1 MRGFDPE
8 LARAH
13 KQKLAGSGDPSS
25 YNGQRGLFPGGIVR
39 GPGDGTSD
47 QVPDHVPSG
56 TYVMPADSTA
66 KVGEAQL
73 AAMGG
78 GPRGLFPKSGG
89 VPVQLSNGEYKL
101 PPEQVHAIGVQA
113 LDSIKEATHT
123 PVARGLTP
131 DGAAWYRGQREGG
144 AKSAV
149 RGLRIAGRQAEAQPP
164 VFFADGG
171 VVEDP
176 RKPSLVNQIPTG
188 GYPPA
193 PPTGAPTQPP
203 AVQNPAVS
211 QIPTGGN
218 PPAPPASGPTGLR
231 IAGAAGAPAPSVAT
245 DPQAQSDR
253 AAIGQAWNAVRGVSE
268 DAGRAIADVAT
279 MVPRGL
285 VGAYDSAVVRPMRAA
300 GINAGY
306 LSGHLVPNGV
316 DPSSM
321 TPFTDQKRMADN
333 AAAPAAPAP
342 TATAPAGNA
351 GAGRSTDAPMPTS
364 AARSSPQNP
373 GAAAAPITRS
383 LPPRID
389 PAPEAREVMPGVFR
403 VGNSY
408 GDSAQAAF
416 EGTQTRG
423 LPSRRSEVAAQAL
436 SDRYAQQAQGQVQG
450 TIGGVPRE
458 LLMQMVARGI
468 DPLAAPTTSVGQS
481 PAEARERETLVRSL
495 MAPLPGMGGALTASQ
510 RQGLLELQE
519 QRRRDVQGQANNQTA
534 LQQTQMQTGAQT
546 DIATMR
552 EQGDAGR
559 AAARNQLDTRRLTL
573 DEQLRGPEIQNA
585 QRLGRL
591 RAQYEA
597 AQTPEARSALARQ
610 IRELQGNAQPAD
622 WQIQV
627 TPATKNPDGS
637 TSEGSIYRF
646 NRSTGDVQRVDGGQG
661 ANLPPIDQNTQA
673 LSIRGDKTLTREQK
687 VEALRKLG
695 YSG

>member
-13 KQKLAGSGDPSS
+13 KQKLAGGGDPSS
-25 YNGQRGLFPGGIVR
+25 YNGPRGLFPGGIVR

-47 QVPDHVPSG
+47 QVPDRVPSG

-78 GPRGLFPKSGG
+78 GPRGLLPKDGG

-131 DGAAWYRGQREGG
+131 EWAAWYRGQREGD
-144 AKSAV
+144 AKSSV
-149 RGLRIAGRQAEAQPP
+149 RGLRIAGREAAAEPP
-164 VFFADGG
+164 VLFADGG

-193 PPTGAPTQPP
+193 PP
-203 AVQNPAVS
+203 
-211 QIPTGGN
+211 
-218 PPAPPASGPTGLR
+218 ASGPTGLR
-231 IAGAAGAPAPSVAT
+231 VAGAAGAPAPSVAT

-351 GAGRSTDAPMPTS
+351 GAGRSTAAPMPTS
-364 AARSSPQNP
+364 AAPSSPQNP

-416 EGTQTRG
+416 EGSQTRG
-423 LPSRRSEVAAQAL
+423 LPSQRSEVAAQAL

-646 NRSTGDVQRVDGGQG
+646 NRSTGDVQRVDGGQQGGPPRGPAVG
-661 ANLPPIDQNTQA
+661 AVEQGY
-673 LSIRGDKTLTREQK
+673 RFKGGDPWNPASWEK
-687 VEALRKLG
+687 A
-695 YSG
+695 